1 MQSGGTET
9 SYASKEHHSGGFTD
23 LGFGQEYRPS
33 KKLSYVPQSDI
44 ESEREDPPTLN
55 LDGISKDQ
63 LMAAIQSLKAKSYKY
78 KNKYA
83 EVNSVILKFYDLLKC
98 MLIIHFIFL

>member
-1 MQSGGTET
+1 M
-9 SYASKEHHSGGFTD
+9 
-23 LGFGQEYRPS
+23 
-33 KKLSYVPQSDI
+33 PQSDI

-55 LDGISKDQ
+55 LDSISKDQ

-83 EVNSVILKFYDLLKC
+83 EVSIMRLLLFISCFYNKCFITIQTNIL
-98 MLIIHFIFL
+98 